1 MRGIKEVKKEL
12 SLVMTEKERETLSLL
27 VTEIYDVFGEDF
39 GLSGKELTFEDFA
52 ELIEE
57 GNLDMPYFS
66 MTIVE
71 VKD

>member
-27 VTEIYDVFGEDF
+27 VTEIYEVFGEDF
-39 GLSGKELTFEDFA
+39 GLSGKELTFEDFS

>member
-12 SLVMTEKERETLSLL
+12 SLVMTEKERETISLL
-27 VTEIYDVFGEDF
+27 VTEIYEVFLEDF
-39 GLSGKELTFEDFA
+39 GLTGEELTIADFA

-57 GNLDMPYFS
+57 GNLDMPHVS